1 MATAR
6 DLIHRSLRLIHV
18 LDSGEDPT
26 ADEANDSLTALNDML
41 DSMSVPGLYIYA
53 TKEDVVSWPA
63 GQESRTIGA
72 SGNFN
77 ITRPTRIEDSTFFTA
92 TSGEDYP
99 LKILRSRA
107 AYSGIYDK
115 DISTDFP
122 EFLYYEPSFPLGK
135 LFIWPVP
142 SVSLSISL
150 HSQEQ
155 LTQLTTLDTALSI
168 PPGYK
173 ELLTAL
179 LCARLAPEFGVAL
192 PPEAQDIMRRA
203 SRAVRRANARN
214 VYSQVEAPGMG
225 GTYNIYSDT

>member
-6 DLIHRSLRLIHV
+6 DLITRSLRLIHV
-18 LDSGEDPT
+18 LDSGESPT

-53 TKEDVVSWPA
+53 IKQDVVTWTA
-63 GQESRTIGA
+63 GQQSRTIGA
-72 SGNFN
+72 SGDFN
-77 ITRPTRIEDSTFFTA
+77 ITRPTRIEDSTFFTSA
-92 TSGEDYP
+92 AGEDYP
-99 LKILRSRA
+99 LKIIRSRS
-107 AYSGIYDK
+107 AYSGIIDK
-115 DISTDFP
+115 DTSTDFP
-122 EFLYYEPSFPLGK
+122 EFLYYEPSYPLGN

-142 SVSLSISL
+142 FSTLSISL

-155 LTQLTTLDTALSI
+155 LTQLSTLDPALSI

-173 ELLTAL
+173 ELLTAM

-214 VYSQVEAPGMG
+214 VYSQIESPGMG
-225 GTYNIYSDT
+225 GTYSIYSDS

>member
-18 LDSGEDPT
+18 LDPGEDPT
-26 ADEANDSLTALNDML
+26 PDEANDSLTALNDML

-53 TKEDVVSWPA
+53 IKEDVVSWPA

-72 SGNFN
+72 SGDFN
-77 ITRPTRIEDSTFFTA
+77 ITRPTRLEDSTFFTA
-92 TSGEDYP
+92 ASGDDYP
-99 LKILRSRA
+99 LKIIRSRS

-115 DISTDFP
+115 DTSTDFP

-142 SVSLSISL
+142 SIVLSISL

-203 SRAVRRANARN
+203 SRAVRRANTRN

-225 GTYNIYSDT
+225 GTYNIYSDS